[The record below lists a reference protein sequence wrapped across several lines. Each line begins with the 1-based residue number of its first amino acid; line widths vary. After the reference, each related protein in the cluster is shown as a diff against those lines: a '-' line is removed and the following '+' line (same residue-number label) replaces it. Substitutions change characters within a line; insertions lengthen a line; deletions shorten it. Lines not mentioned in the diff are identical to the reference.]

1 MAIDLP
7 IIDRLH
13 GACLSEC
20 NIIYF
25 IQSKVHPGM
34 RRLRRCLI
42 VRAGVRPGDAAE
54 IAELADDTETVLLV
68 CRPADLAAQAL
79 GIGAVS

>member
-1 MAIDLP
+1 
-7 IIDRLH
+7 
-13 GACLSEC
+13 
-20 NIIYF
+20 
-25 IQSKVHPGM
+25 M